1 MTGSGF
7 LATMGGRIEYAR
19 WIPDAVP
26 AERGAGA
33 GGGTEG
39 DRRSARASGA
49 PVLVLLH
56 EGLGCVGTWRDWP
69 AVLARATGC
78 EVFAYSRFGYGASS
92 PAVLPRPLDFM
103 AREARTVLP
112 RVLEAAGIAEPVLV
126 GHSDGGTIAL
136 LCAAAGEVPLRG
148 VVALAAHAF
157 NEPRCIEGIEA
168 AREAFRSGS
177 LRGRLVRHHGER
189 TGETFRGWCGAWLD
203 PDFEHWSIEEELA
216 GIGVPLLVVQGR
228 DDPYGTLRQV
238 EVIAG
243 RTNGPCR
250 SLVLDEC
257 GHSPHRDRA
266 RATTEA
272 VVRFVAGLPG
282 GAEAETAGVDE
293 ARASF
298 PREARSGMGGAG
310 FRS

>member
-1 MTGSGF
+1 MTDSGL
-7 LATMGGRIEYAR
+7 LAAAGGRIEYAR
-19 WIPDAVP
+19 WIPGATPTGRGDVVSGGIGHGRRK
-26 AERGAGA
+26 AEG
-33 GGGTEG
+33 
-39 DRRSARASGA
+39 SGA

-92 PAVLPRPLDFM
+92 PAALPRPLDFM
-103 AREARTVLP
+103 IREARMVLP
-112 RVLEAAGIAEPVLV
+112 RVLEAAGIGEPVLV

-136 LCAAAGEVPLRG
+136 LCAAAGEVPIRG

-177 LRGRLVRHHGER
+177 LRGRLARYHGQR
-189 TGETFRGWCGAWLD
+189 TGDTFRGWCDVWLD
-203 PDFEHWSIEEELA
+203 PEFESWSIEDELA
-216 GIGVPLLVVQGR
+216 GMEAPLLVVQGR

-238 EVIAG
+238 EAIAD
-243 RTNGPCR
+243 RASGPCET
-250 SLVLDEC
+250 LVLDGC

-272 VVRFVAGLPG
+272 VARFVASLP
-282 GAEAETAGVDE
+282 A
-293 ARASF
+293 
-298 PREARSGMGGAG
+298 GGAG
-310 FRS
+310 PRPVVQRR